1 MTGRPRPSGC
11 ADNLLNEASWRF
23 DSSRSLYL
31 AIVVVVAPNEGSY
44 YPPFWPVNG
53 KEAL

>member
-11 ADNLLNEASWRF
+11 ADRLLNQASWRL
-23 DSSRSLYL
+23 DPSRSLYL

-44 YPPFWPVNG
+44 YPPFSPVNQ